1 MAPRSPP
8 QPSTSPTPPPTGA
21 AAPPATSAQFVASVL
36 STTLAVPVPD
46 TIASQLRTG
55 HTVDTAPA
63 PGDVIYTDI
72 SADEGPHLAG
82 IAVDAHTMVTLLP
95 GHQVPQRTSIS
106 PSRVTRRFE
115 GPPTR

>member
-1 MAPRSPP
+1 
-8 QPSTSPTPPPTGA
+8 
-21 AAPPATSAQFVASVL
+21 VL